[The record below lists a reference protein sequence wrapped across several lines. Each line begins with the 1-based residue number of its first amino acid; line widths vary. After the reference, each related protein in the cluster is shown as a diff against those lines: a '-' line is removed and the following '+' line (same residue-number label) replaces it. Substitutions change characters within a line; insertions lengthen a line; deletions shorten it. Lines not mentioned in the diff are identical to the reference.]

1 MHRLHASEYDRVVT
15 AHGWA
20 FKLSTETND
29 ASSNVAKSRDKSIPQ
44 FSPDVFL
51 DHLVS
56 FIVAD
61 DQVSPN
67 KLMYFLTLTYL
78 QLIRVVECPE
88 FRRLCMVLRE
98 SLVDADIPHL
108 IAVREAVICNWNRAF
123 KQLKAKLSVSLR
135 TFCVPS
141 MLILINRNP
150 VGRSVS
156 RRMFGQMATW
166 HRF

>member
-1 MHRLHASEYDRVVT
+1 MHRLHASEYDQVVM

-29 ASSNVAKSRDKSIPQ
+29 TSSNVAKSRDKSIPQ
-44 FSPDVFL
+44 FSLDVFL

-78 QLIRVVECPE
+78 QSIRVV
-88 FRRLCMVLRE
+88 
-98 SLVDADIPHL
+98 
-108 IAVREAVICNWNRAF
+108 
-123 KQLKAKLSVSLR
+123 
-135 TFCVPS
+135 
-141 MLILINRNP
+141 
-150 VGRSVS
+150 
-156 RRMFGQMATW
+156 
-166 HRF
+166 